1 MGRVGGDLN
10 MHGMHTEKCKNSQRP
25 GYVNYFCICTDA
37 EVKLVR
43 TYRNPLFKQILDE
56 MLELHERKSS
66 DYAQDANVYSNF
78 ERCARDAGI
87 SVDKVF
93 RVFKSVKLARLDE
106 LMDSGK
112 KAKNESIE
120 DTLLDDCV
128 YSVLRLA
135 YWRSHK
141 ATGMRT
147 EE

>member
-1 MGRVGGDLN
+1 MNCPEHGDTTIIAA
-10 MHGMHTEKCKNSQRP
+10 GEYR
-25 GYVNYFCICTDA
+25 CIRA
-37 EVKLVR
+37 ECQWIGKL
-43 TYRNPLFKQILDE
+43 YRNPLFKQILDE
-56 MLELHERKSS
+56 MLELHDRKSS
-66 DYAQDANVYSNF
+66 DYAQDTNVYSNF

-87 SVDKVF
+87 SVDQVF

-112 KAKNESIE
+112 EAKNESIE

-141 ATGMRT
+141 V
-147 EE
+147 